1 MGKKSGSVSLAM
13 VSFYTIVAAAVLYAL
28 ALILQALQVNAS
40 IVGVLSNIATAV
52 MVIVVAIVAWRYVA
66 NRPMVWKVLYL
77 ICLLVVIIGIII
89 PLVI

>member
-28 ALILQALQVNAS
+28 ALILQALQVSAA

-66 NRPMVWKVLYL
+66 SRPMVWKVLYL
-77 ICLLVVIIGIII
+77 ICLLVVIIGIVI

>member
-28 ALILQALQVNAS
+28 ALILQALQVSAA
-40 IVGVLSNIATAV
+40 IVGVLSNIAAAV

-66 NRPMVWKVLYL
+66 SRPMVWKVLYL
-77 ICLLVVIIGIII
+77 ICLLVVIIGIVI

>member
-28 ALILQALQVNAS
+28 ALILQALQVSAA
-40 IVGVLSNIATAV
+40 IVGVLSNIAAAV

-66 NRPMVWKVLYL
+66 SRPMGWKVLYL
-77 ICLLVVIIGIII
+77 ICLLVVIIGIDI
-89 PLVI
+89 PLII

>member
-28 ALILQALQVNAS
+28 ALILQALQVSAA
-40 IVGVLSNIATAV
+40 IVGVLSNIAAAV

-66 NRPMVWKVLYL
+66 SRPMVWKVLYL